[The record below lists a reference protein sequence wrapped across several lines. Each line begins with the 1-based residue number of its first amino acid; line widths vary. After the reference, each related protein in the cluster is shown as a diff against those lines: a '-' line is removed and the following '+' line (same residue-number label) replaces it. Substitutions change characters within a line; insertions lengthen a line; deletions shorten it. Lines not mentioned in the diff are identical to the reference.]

1 MGTDSLYYI
10 MDYSGNYYR
19 TDKADQL
26 VAVAGEQDATVFTF
40 AQANSRICVGKKAS
54 FYCMVPI
61 EEREIHRENKSIN
74 RNLQRLAN
82 IGLIG
87 LLGKSA
93 EVAKKTDDSVGKTL
107 AKTGLILVVVS
118 EIVLMIADIIDYREE
133 KIEQQLEEDD
143 E

>member
-1 MGTDSLYYI
+1 MTNKTIL
-10 MDYSGNYYR
+10 
-19 TDKADQL
+19 
-26 VAVAGEQDATVFTF
+26 
-40 AQANSRICVGKKAS
+40 
-54 FYCMVPI
+54 
-61 EEREIHRENKSIN
+61 REIHRENKSIN

-93 EVAKKTDDSVGKTL
+93 EEAKKTDEPVGKTL
-107 AKTGLILVVVS
+107 AKTGLILVAVS

-133 KIEQQLEEDD
+133 KIEQQLEEYD

>member
-1 MGTDSLYYI
+1 MTNKTIL
-10 MDYSGNYYR
+10 
-19 TDKADQL
+19 
-26 VAVAGEQDATVFTF
+26 
-40 AQANSRICVGKKAS
+40 
-54 FYCMVPI
+54 
-61 EEREIHRENKSIN
+61 REIHRENKSIN

-93 EVAKKTDDSVGKTL
+93 EAAKKTDDHVGKTL
-107 AKTGLILVVVS
+107 AKTGLVAVS
-118 EIVLMIADIIDYREE
+118 EIVLMIADIIDYREA

>member
-1 MGTDSLYYI
+1 MTNKTIL
-10 MDYSGNYYR
+10 
-19 TDKADQL
+19 
-26 VAVAGEQDATVFTF
+26 
-40 AQANSRICVGKKAS
+40 
-54 FYCMVPI
+54 
-61 EEREIHRENKSIN
+61 REIHRENKSIN

-93 EVAKKTDDSVGKTL
+93 EEAKKTDNPVGKTL
-107 AKTGLILVVVS
+107 AKTGLILAALS

-133 KIEQQLEEDD
+133 KIEQQLEEYD

>member
-1 MGTDSLYYI
+1 MTNKTIL
-10 MDYSGNYYR
+10 
-19 TDKADQL
+19 
-26 VAVAGEQDATVFTF
+26 
-40 AQANSRICVGKKAS
+40 
-54 FYCMVPI
+54 
-61 EEREIHRENKSIN
+61 REIHRENKSIN

-93 EVAKKTDDSVGKTL
+93 EEAKKTDDPVGKTL
-107 AKTGLILVVVS
+107 AKTGLILVAVS

-133 KIEQQLEEDD
+133 KIEHKLEEDD

>member
-1 MGTDSLYYI
+1 MTNKTIL
-10 MDYSGNYYR
+10 
-19 TDKADQL
+19 
-26 VAVAGEQDATVFTF
+26 
-40 AQANSRICVGKKAS
+40 
-54 FYCMVPI
+54 
-61 EEREIHRENKSIN
+61 REIYRENKSIN

-82 IGLIG
+82 IGLIS

-93 EVAKKTDDSVGKTL
+93 EEAKKTDDHVGKTL
-107 AKTGLILVVVS
+107 AKTGLILVAVS

>member
-1 MGTDSLYYI
+1 MTNKTIL
-10 MDYSGNYYR
+10 
-19 TDKADQL
+19 
-26 VAVAGEQDATVFTF
+26 
-40 AQANSRICVGKKAS
+40 
-54 FYCMVPI
+54 
-61 EEREIHRENKSIN
+61 REIHRENKSIN

-93 EVAKKTDDSVGKTL
+93 EKAKKTDDSVEKTL

-133 KIEQQLEEDD
+133 KIEHQLEEDD

>member
-1 MGTDSLYYI
+1 MTNKTIL
-10 MDYSGNYYR
+10 
-19 TDKADQL
+19 
-26 VAVAGEQDATVFTF
+26 
-40 AQANSRICVGKKAS
+40 
-54 FYCMVPI
+54 
-61 EEREIHRENKSIN
+61 REIHRENKSIN

-87 LLGKSA
+87 FLGKSA
-93 EVAKKTDDSVGKTL
+93 EEAKKTDDPVGKTL
-107 AKTGLILVVVS
+107 AKTGLILVAVS

>member
-1 MGTDSLYYI
+1 MTNKTIL
-10 MDYSGNYYR
+10 
-19 TDKADQL
+19 
-26 VAVAGEQDATVFTF
+26 
-40 AQANSRICVGKKAS
+40 
-54 FYCMVPI
+54 
-61 EEREIHRENKSIN
+61 REIHRENKSIN

-93 EVAKKTDDSVGKTL
+93 EEAKKTDNPVGKTL
-107 AKTGLILVVVS
+107 AKTGLILVAVS

-133 KIEQQLEEDD
+133 KIEQQLEEYD

>member
-1 MGTDSLYYI
+1 MTNKTIL
-10 MDYSGNYYR
+10 
-19 TDKADQL
+19 
-26 VAVAGEQDATVFTF
+26 
-40 AQANSRICVGKKAS
+40 
-54 FYCMVPI
+54 
-61 EEREIHRENKSIN
+61 REIHRENKSIN

-93 EVAKKTDDSVGKTL
+93 EEAKKTDDHVGKTL
-107 AKTGLILVVVS
+107 AKTGLLLVAVS
-118 EIVLMIADIIDYREE
+118 EIVLMIADIIDYKEE